1 MASPTAVTTDV
12 DALNVHQRAR
22 HELAL
27 ARESLS
33 MPWTKRTGSSVDA
46 DANVLQ
52 RAQQALALA
61 RTADEAHPKSS
72 EGSGTL
78 GAIVK
83 AEAEAKPADVVE
95 QARADA
101 EARMAE
107 VVAKALADAEAAV
120 RRSATPSPPP
130 TAETDQ
136 SHAQVSDGVLAKG
149 LQAQRAAAGSRSA
162 TPSPPRKAEKVL
174 ARAPSSKPNRPAGG
188 LCGALARC
196 LKV

>member
-1 MASPTAVTTDV
+1 M
-12 DALNVHQRAR
+12 
-22 HELAL
+22 
-27 ARESLS
+27 
-33 MPWTKRTGSSVDA
+33 
-46 DANVLQ
+46 
-52 RAQQALALA
+52 
-61 RTADEAHPKSS
+61 
-72 EGSGTL
+72 

-83 AEAEAKPADVVE
+83 TEAEAKLADVVE

-107 VVAKALADAEAAV
+107 VVAKALADAEAAA

-130 TAETDQ
+130 TAETE

-162 TPSPPRKAEKVL
+162 TPSPPRKAEKVAL
-174 ARAPSSKPNRPAGG
+174 ARAPSIKPNRPAGG